1 MAIWAEPGLSGIR
14 LDTNIAPQ
22 MLSNFCNI
30 QSSSS
35 KSSTT
40 ALGLQGEMEN
50 IRIEGDRTA
59 PRNTVKVIVER
70 DQNVKLLRERSGSL
84 QALPRVKLQ
93 REKLFP
99 IRMDAVRKTGMFDDL
114 GEEERHLGKSRV
126 NGGLSGEGRP

>member
-1 MAIWAEPGLSGIR
+1 
-14 LDTNIAPQ
+14 